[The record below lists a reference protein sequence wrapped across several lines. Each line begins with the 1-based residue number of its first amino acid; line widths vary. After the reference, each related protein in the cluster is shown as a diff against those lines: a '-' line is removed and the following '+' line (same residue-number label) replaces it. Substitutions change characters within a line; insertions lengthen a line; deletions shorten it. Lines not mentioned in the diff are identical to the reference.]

1 MPYSKEISRQDK
13 GLIVFLLDQSY
24 SMEEPIGGSDQR
36 KMDVL
41 TTSINGWLQNLAIR
55 STGSDGIRDYFD
67 IGVIGYCTDM
77 EANPIIES
85 SLAGALAG
93 RLLVSIKEV
102 GENPARLDQKM
113 QQFYDEESGQL
124 METPVEMPVW
134 VEPKAQ
140 GGTPMCSAL
149 YKAYELIEQW
159 IAEHSKSYPPIVIH
173 ITDGESQEGDPGPYA
188 DPLRS
193 LETEDGNVL
202 LFNCHLSMAKSDPF
216 TFPNALEILP
226 DDQFARSLFN
236 MSSVLPDGL
245 IASAKAEGMDLQ
257 AGARGFVFNADAV
270 LLIKF
275 LDIGTRIAK
284 NLR

>member
-1 MPYSKEISRQDK
+1 MPYQQEISRQNK
-13 GLIVFLLDQSY
+13 GLFVFLLDQSY

-36 KMDVL
+36 KMDL
-41 TTSINGWLQNLAIR
+41 LATSINGWLQNMAIR
-55 STGSDGIRDYFD
+55 STGSEGIRDYFD
-67 IGVIGYCTDM
+67 VGVIGYCTDM

-85 SLAGALAG
+85 PLAGPLAG

-102 GENPARLDQKM
+102 GENPARLEQKM
-113 QQFYDEESGQL
+113 QQFYDEDSGQL

-149 YKAYELIEQW
+149 YKAYELVQQW
-159 IAEHSKSYPPIVIH
+159 IEEHPKSYPPIVIH
-173 ITDGESQEGDPGPYA
+173 ITDGESQEGDPVPYA
-188 DPLRS
+188 DPLRE
-193 LETEDGNVL
+193 LATDDGNVL

-216 TFPNALEILP
+216 TFPNAMEILP
-226 DDQFARSLFN
+226 DEFAKALFN
-236 MSSVLPDGL
+236 MSSILPDSL
-245 IASAKAEGMDLQ
+245 LASAVAEGMDVQ

-275 LDIGTRIAK
+275 LDIGTRVAK
-284 NLR
+284 QLR